1 MCNRT
6 IWPCAAENVEKGSCG
21 KEKSYNSFAVLI
33 DPQQFVI
40 VGASEAVNIRVRE
53 RLVNVHVR
61 TRKAFLQKIADRE
74 KIMESAEVL
83 FAVFKGDRVHDKM
96 QMTVRRVHVQGL
108 YALAPREKMADIVT

>member
-1 MCNRT
+1 ML
-6 IWPCAAENVEKGSCG
+6 KGSCG

-40 VGASEAVNIRVRE
+40 VGASEAVNIGVRE
-53 RLVNVHVR
+53 RLVNVHIR

-83 FAVFKGDRVHDKM
+83 LPSSKETEFTANADDS
-96 QMTVRRVHVQGL
+96 VQSPCAGHIRL
-108 YALAPREKMADIVT
+108 GAQGKMADIVT

>member
-1 MCNRT
+1 MLQKMLKRFLRQ
-6 IWPCAAENVEKGSCG
+6 G
-21 KEKSYNSFAVLI
+21 KSYNSFTVSV

-83 FAVFKGDRVHDKM
+83 LTSINSRNA
-96 QMTVRRVHVQGL
+96 
-108 YALAPREKMADIVT
+108 

>member
-1 MCNRT
+1 VCNRT
-6 IWPCAAENVEKGSCG
+6 IWPCAAENVEKVPAARKGLTTLS
-21 KEKSYNSFAVLI
+21 
-33 DPQQFVI
+33 QFII
-40 VGASEAVNIRVRE
+40 VGASEAVNIGVRE

-96 QMTVRRVHVQGL
+96 QMTVCRVHVQGIYDL
-108 YALAPREKMADIVT
+108 VPREKMADIVT

>member
-1 MCNRT
+1 MLQKMLKRFLRQ
-6 IWPCAAENVEKGSCG
+6 G
-21 KEKSYNSFAVLI
+21 KVLQLFRSLI

-40 VGASEAVNIRVRE
+40 VGASEAVNIGVRE

-96 QMTVRRVHVQGL
+96 QMTVRRVRVQGIYDL
-108 YALAPREKMADIVT
+108 VPREKMADIRMFVA